1 MAHPP
6 LAQRTVCMSELS
18 KDVKGEL
25 RPAEEILQ
33 KCSDRDCVTLAT
45 VHELVLDASGFRCD
59 SKLGSLLDGQITT
72 KIISKFI
79 DGDGERRGVHEG
91 EFRWTGK
98 GGLVT
103 GTLQGVTNLGTHREP
118 VFGDCQHCDDRGVME
133 GQLIGTITK
142 AMNRSLRRC
151 EVRAAYRLRFDHTKG
166 GGDGL
171 VVGVLEGAILCEC

>member
-171 VVGVLEGAILCEC
+171 VVGVLEGAILCDC